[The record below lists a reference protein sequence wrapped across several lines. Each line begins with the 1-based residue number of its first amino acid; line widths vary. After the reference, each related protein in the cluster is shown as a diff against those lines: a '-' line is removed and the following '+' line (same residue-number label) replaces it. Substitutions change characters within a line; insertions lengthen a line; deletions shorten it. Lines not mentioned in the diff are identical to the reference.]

1 MFSTTAKLPAR
12 SDERQRADCGRGA
25 G

>member
-12 SDERQRADCGRGA
+12 SGERRRDDC
-25 G
+25 